1 MKIKISKE
9 TIKNAVEKMN
19 VGAGETIAIMVSE
32 QVNDKGLSTCML
44 LSSNGNVQ
52 AQSMFLAKVTKESGE
67 TMLKTYVSKD
77 FKELIFAMT
86 KDSEGDVELE
96 FSDKEVKVMCGGTKC
111 KLPLKEDGVCLA
123 GTAPTGVIR
132 VKADK
137 FRRAVLCGGTSFGG
151 VGENFKDSLGV
162 KDEDGKLSFVS
173 TNGVNLAKASVE
185 YTVVNGTVP
194 ADVLTLNAPQFVSIA
209 NKVSQEDINIGF
221 MEGIIAI
228 FDGNDV
234 YLLKHSALSFP
245 YGVSTIVAKA
255 EEYDFTFKV
264 SRKALF
270 NAMTVATITAAE
282 KKKVKLLTESG
293 KLTVADTNK
302 ENRSAVVLKDLKGEA
317 EESCL
322 GVDAMKVLLNTSA
335 DEEVEFRGKNDSKA
349 AIYMLSPEGTA
360 VVMKIKEA

>member
-1 MKIKISKE
+1 MKVRISKE

-19 VGAGETIAIMVSE
+19 VGNGETIAIMVSE

-86 KDSEGDVELE
+86 KDCEGDVELE

-111 KLPLKEDGVCLA
+111 KLPLKEDGVSLA

-137 FRRAVLCGGTSFGG
+137 FRRAVLCGGMSYGG

-185 YTVVNGTVP
+185 YAVVNGTVP
-194 ADVLTLNAPQFVSIA
+194 TGVLTLNAPQFVSIA

-221 MEGIIAI
+221 MDGIIAI

-234 YLLKHSALSFP
+234 YLLRHSALSFP
-245 YGVSTIVAKA
+245 YGISTVVEKA

-264 SRKALF
+264 SRKALL

-282 KKKVKLLTESG
+282 KKMVKLFTEGG
-293 KLTVADTNK
+293 KLSITDICK
-302 ENRSAVVLKDLKGEA
+302 DNRSVIIVKELKGEVK
-317 EESCL
+317 EVRL
-322 GVDAMKVLLNTSA
+322 GVDALKVLINTSA
-335 DEEVEFRGKNDSKA
+335 DEEVEFRGKNGDKA
-349 AIYMLSPEGTA
+349 VYMLSSEGTA
-360 VVMKIKEA
+360 VVMKIM